1 MELQNNQAQVAQ
13 EIGVIKAA
21 VNKAPKRDKLG
32 RSYGT
37 GRRKVA
43 IARVWIKPGTGKITI
58 NKVDIKSYL
67 KRETLF
73 IHATEPLIATNNL
86 DKFDV
91 FCTTSGGGISGQA
104 GAVRHG
110 IARALDEY
118 DPVLYHVAMRSGGF
132 LTRDDRMVES
142 KKYGRHKA
150 RRSTQFIK
158 R

>member
-1 MELQNNQAQVAQ
+1 M
-13 EIGVIKAA
+13 
-21 VNKAPKRDKLG
+21 
-32 RSYGT
+32 
-37 GRRKVA
+37 
-43 IARVWIKPGTGKITI
+43 
-58 NKVDIKSYL
+58 
-67 KRETLF
+67 
-73 IHATEPLIATNNL
+73 

-91 FCTTSGGGISGQA
+91 FCTASGGGMSGQA

-110 IARALDEY
+110 LARALDNY
-118 DPVLYHVAMRSGGF
+118 DPVIYHAVMKKEGL